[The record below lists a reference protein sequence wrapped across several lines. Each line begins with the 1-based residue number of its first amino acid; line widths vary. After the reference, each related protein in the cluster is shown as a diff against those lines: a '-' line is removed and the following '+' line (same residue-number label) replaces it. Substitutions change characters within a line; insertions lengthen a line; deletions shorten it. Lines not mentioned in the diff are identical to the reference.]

1 LFPAIANKGPDNS
14 CQPLQQLLSNF
25 FLLLDLLCLHCFD
38 YTASAEA
45 AAEEQ
50 EEASDHPISI

>member
-1 LFPAIANKGPDNS
+1 MTNVSL
-14 CQPLQQLLSNF
+14 LQQLLSSF
-25 FLLLDLLCLHCFD
+25 FSKDLVCLHCFD

-50 EEASDHPISI
+50 EEASDQPIFRVQV